1 VSHLRF
7 SPADYRRIASACLT
21 RHLSPRN
28 PAAFRRRLAAAL
40 TREAPALAWRIALL
54 RDTEI
59 RLLCDFLRQREAPP
73 PADRPRAKA
82 HGLTPAEWTTF
93 TETCAA
99 CRLPARF
106 ARAWKGMLLETLWD
120 IAPGL
125 ARKLDRLSPLE
136 FEGLVVQA
144 IHDRKKG

>member
-1 VSHLRF
+1 MSYLRF
-7 SPADYRRIASACLT
+7 SPADYRRIAAACLA

-54 RDTEI
+54 RDAEI
-59 RLLCDFLRQREAPP
+59 RLLGDSLRGREAPP
-73 PADRPRAKA
+73 PSARPRAA
-82 HGLTPAEWTTF
+82 ARGLTPAEWMLF

-99 CRLPARF
+99 CPLPARF
-106 ARAWKGMLLETLWD
+106 ARVWKGMLLETLWE

-125 ARKLDRLSPLE
+125 ARKLDGLSAWE
-136 FEGLVVQA
+136 FEGLVTQA